1 MYVVVSRPSFQRLF
15 GGLGGSAAG
24 VGVGGL
30 GGVGVGLTKKKVEPQ
45 FGVSFGLPYPTGGYP
60 FNTFNGNSPAQNP
73 YFGSISPNGLN
84 LGLVNVNP
92 LVSFQFAKNEYGE
105 KTFKPLVNLHV
116 TPNENI
122 INKVGALFKAKKHG
136 FGGGGGGYGGGAA
149 YNQHYH
155 THQHF
160 DTSSGPYH
168 HHQHPPQHFESG
180 PPPSPHFNGPTI
192 HHGPP
197 HYGPPISSP
206 PYFENGPSFG
216 SAPIDYYPSGYA
228 GEYGFSNPP
237 FYQDTSYH
245 ANTNNNIESSL
256 TPAEETA
263 LFGGQNSNNNGS
275 TQTIS
280 IDRDAYAG
288 NFANYKQNSVAKTM
302 TNAQSHV
309 QNTQQNQGSAHS
321 VSFPKNRRKRNVNGS
336 GAGASS
342 DDIDTINETI
352 APKVSRLEKVMFIQ
366 VDSMSSIAP
375 DKVHIY

>member
-1 MYVVVSRPSFQRLF
+1 M
-15 GGLGGSAAG
+15 
-24 VGVGGL
+24 
-30 GGVGVGLTKKKVEPQ
+30 
-45 FGVSFGLPYPTGGYP
+45 SFGLPYPTGGYP

-122 INKVGALFKAKKHG
+122 INKVGNLFKAKKYG
-136 FGGGGGGYGGGAA
+136 FGGGGAGGYGGGPA

-160 DTSSGPYH
+160 DQSSGPYH
-168 HHQHPPQHFESG
+168 QHHQHPPHHFESG
-180 PPPSPHFNGPTI
+180 PSHFSGPPNI
-192 HHGPP
+192 HHGPQ

-216 SAPIDYYPSGYA
+216 PSLGPSLGPSFGSSLGPAPIDYYPSGYA
-228 GEYGFSNPP
+228 NEYGFSNPP
-237 FYQDTSYH
+237 FHHDASYH
-245 ANTNNNIESSL
+245 ANTNNNIESNL

-263 LFGGQNSNNNGS
+263 LFGGQNSNSNGS
-275 TQTIS
+275 TVA
-280 IDRDAYAG
+280 IDRDASYAG
-288 NFANYKQNSVAKTM
+288 DFANYKQNSVAQTM
-302 TNAQSHV
+302 ANAQSHV
-309 QNTQQNQGSAHS
+309 QNTQQKQKQGSAHS
-321 VSFPKNRRKRNVNGS
+321 VSFPSNRRKRNVNGS
-336 GAGASS
+336 GASS

-352 APKVSRLEKVMFIQ
+352 ASKVSRLEKVMFI
-366 VDSMSSIAP
+366 
-375 DKVHIY
+375 